1 MMRIHGVI
9 TAGLF
14 GLSLLLMAGPVV
26 TGQEQDTGKKVG
38 EKLDDLGRTIKKGL
52 QDAGQTIR
60 EQFAK
65 TRAAVHNMDLASRV
79 YGRLHWDKCLNT
91 SVVDLEVKNDVVTL
105 RGTVPDAKARTKAVE
120 LARDTVG
127 VNEVVDQLKIVPAHD
142 ATSTSAR
149 ESSHRQQ

>member
-1 MMRIHGVI
+1 
-9 TAGLF
+9 
-14 GLSLLLMAGPVV
+14 MASPVA

-52 QDAGQTIR
+52 QDAGHTIR

-65 TRAAVHNMDLASRV
+65 TRAAVHNMDLAARI

-91 SVVDLEVKNDVVTL
+91 SVVDLEIKDDVVTL

-127 VNEVVDQLKIVPAHD
+127 VSEVNDQLVIAAPQRISPASSPG
-142 ATSTSAR
+142 ASAGQAR
-149 ESSHRQQ
+149 GH